1 MPFSEGAFQ
10 RHLNTIAANRQGYN
24 SGFRP
29 GTQTLDSRRF
39 DEEKRK
45 NEADALRQAMEF
57 KEKKRQFDLN
67 YDLARLGAEYD
78 ANKPYYSPA
87 SNAKTIKPGNN
98 ELFADTI
105 DSMLQG
111 QDRHRKALIG
121 GENRNPHNYNSYVTD
136 AIKVSQMVGQ
146 PLSGSEIKE
155 LMERADK
162 LSAADTTW
170 QENLPLQNEK
180 EKPWWR
186 PW

>member
-1 MPFSEGAFQ
+1 MDMPFSEGAFQ

-57 KEKKRQFDLN
+57 KEKKRQFDLTYN
-67 YDLARLGAEYD
+67 LNKQNAALDLA
-78 ANKPYYSPA
+78 SPA
-87 SNAKTIKPGNN
+87 SKPTSVKPGNN
-98 ELFADTI
+98 ELFAETI

-111 QDRHRKALIG
+111 QDKHRKALIG

-136 AIKVSQMVGQ
+136 AIKLSRMAGQ

-162 LSAADTTW
+162 LGTADTIW

-180 EKPWWR
+180 EKPWWKL
-186 PW
+186 W